1 MAAMRPVAGLL
12 AGLAAEL
19 PHPRDGSTGTRLEL
33 RHVTREGEDGVKSHE
48 YVPLFVARWLRR
60 PGIGP
65 KAELVALDATADERL
80 ARAVLGDDLEVTIT
94 TVPSLGT
101 TWQVSDAT
109 NSKYRLLRRP
119 EAENNRGRMVE
130 LIANMARVFDGSLF
144 GCCTKELRVAL
155 KRELERE
162 KEERGRE
169 RRQKD
174 AQLTHL
180 LTDTHGNIG
189 AGQVGKLANNLVS
202 LSTVMV
208 VAEGVALAEA
218 GGVDEEDLI
227 KVLQASSGDSW
238 IVRNWEFIRHR
249 WRREHPLGGNG
260 VADMVGKDLRLAV
273 RLGEELRL
281 PLPST
286 AIASQLVPL
295 LVGRDALFAD
305 NTPETGA

>member
-1 MAAMRPVAGLL
+1 MTSWGMIGLGEMGQPMAMN
-12 AGLAAEL
+12 
-19 PHPRDGSTGTRLEL
+19 
-33 RHVTREGEDGVKSHE
+33 
-48 YVPLFVARWLRR
+48 
-60 PGIGP
+60 
-65 KAELVALDATADERL
+65 L
-80 ARAVLGDDLEVTIT
+80 ARAGFSPT
-94 TVPSLGT
+94 
-101 TWQVSDAT
+101 
-109 NSKYRLLRRP
+109 
-119 EAENNRGRMVE
+119 
-130 LIANMARVFDGSLF
+130 VFDPRAEAVDEVVSAGAYSADSPAAVAARADVIGIVVRDEKQIRDVLEGDGGLF
-144 GCCTKELRVAL
+144 RSGKHGLLVIIHSTIGPTACQRIAADAAKVGITLLDAPISGMRMRAETATLTFLVGG
-155 KRELERE
+155 ETDHLERARPGLSAMG
-162 KEERGRE
+162 ERIFYLGS
-169 RRQKD
+169 
-174 AQLTHL
+174 
-180 LTDTHGNIG
+180 IG
-189 AGQVGKLANNLVS
+189 AGQVTKLANNLVS

-286 AIASQLVPL
+286 AIASQIVPV

-305 NTPETGA
+305 NSASEVGT